1 MTSTHAPTQVNGDR
15 LWNTIMESAKF
26 GATQNGGLCR
36 LALSDADREVRD
48 WFRAQCQAAHCAVSV
63 DAMGNI
69 FARRHGR
76 IAELAPIGIG
86 SHLDTQPTGGR
97 FDGILGVLAG
107 LEVVRT
113 LHDHGYVTHAPIEV
127 IDWTNEE
134 GSRFAPAMLSSGV
147 FAGVF
152 DTAYAY
158 AREDRAGQRF
168 GAELARIGYQGA
180 IPCGSH
186 RLAAHFEL
194 HIEQGPVLEDERRT
208 IGVVT
213 GIQGMRWY
221 EVTIRGSESHAGST
235 PMRLRRDALLGA
247 SRLVT
252 AVNEVALGFQPD
264 AVGTV
269 GLLENRPNSRNTIPG
284 SVFMTID
291 LRHPSDAKLAQMETA
306 VNAAAE
312 RVAKDLGLVISVQGV
327 WNSPAVVF
335 DANCVDSVRR
345 AAAAAGYP
353 SRDMVSGAGH
363 DSGYINRVAPTSM
376 VFVPCKTGISHNE
389 AEDASPSDIVAGAN
403 VLLRAVIDTDE
414 RLGRIEASS
423 RSGDLT

>member
-1 MTSTHAPTQVNGDR
+1 MTSTHTPTQVNGER
-15 LWNTIMESAKF
+15 LWATIMESAKF
-26 GATQNGGLCR
+26 GATPNGGLCR
-36 LALSDADREVRD
+36 LALSDADREVRN
-48 WFRAQCQAAHCAVSV
+48 WFRAQCQAAGCTVSV
-63 DAMGNI
+63 DTMGNI

-76 IAELAPIGIG
+76 ISELAPIGIG

-107 LEVVRT
+107 LEVVNT

-152 DTAYAY
+152 DAEYAY
-158 AREDRAGQRF
+158 ARQDRGGQRF
-168 GAELARIGYQGA
+168 GAELARIGYLGTMA
-180 IPCGSH
+180 CGSH
-186 RLAAHFEL
+186 RLGAHFEL
-194 HIEQGPVLEDERRT
+194 HIEQGPVLEDERKT

-252 AVNEVALGFQPD
+252 AVNEVALSFQPD

-291 LRHPSDAKLAQMETA
+291 LRHPSDAKLAEMENA

-312 RVAKDLGLVISVQGV
+312 RLANDLRLAISVEGV
-327 WNSPAVVF
+327 WNSPAVAF
-335 DANCVDSVRR
+335 NPSCVDAVRR
-345 AAAAAGYP
+345 AAATAGYP

-376 VFVPCKTGISHNE
+376 VFVPCKTGLSHNE

-403 VLLRAVIDTDE
+403 VLLRAVIDIDE
-414 RLGRIEASS
+414 RLGRSEASS
-423 RSGDLT
+423 KPGKLT